1 MTDDRAIALLTEMR
15 DLMRK
20 QVENSNTALERQAEA
35 VKRQVEATKRAKRS
49 QVILG
54 WLVIL
59 LIFLSLIPAISA
71 LLRWITR

>member
-1 MTDDRAIALLTEMR
+1 MTDDRAIALHTEMR

-20 QVENSNTALERQAEA
+20 QVDNSNTALERQAEA
-35 VKRQVEATKRAKRS
+35 VKRQLEANARSKRA
-49 QVILG
+49 QIILG